1 MGDFAQP
8 GSGNYAR
15 RMSEPNPELL
25 ILAITLIALALAPLA
40 SRLVGRIGDQ
50 ISSELDGGRT
60 GEELHDHLD
69 ASYEGAAHGDEIAQ
83 MLEARAFL
91 RGEADSGAADAAAAD
106 QAALREE
113 ARQVVVA
120 SNERRVRMGEQPVDV
135 EAEVTRM
142 LAAGLGEHGRQRT

>member
-1 MGDFAQP
+1 
-8 GSGNYAR
+8 
-15 RMSEPNPELL
+15 MSEPNPELL

-40 SRLVGRIGDQ
+40 SRLVGRMGDQ

-60 GEELHDHLD
+60 GDELHDHLD
-69 ASYEGAAHGDEIAQ
+69 ASYGDASRGDEIAQ

-91 RGEADSGAADAAAAD
+91 RGEADSGAVVDATAAAD

-113 ARQVVVA
+113 ARQVVIA

-142 LAAGLGEHGRQRT
+142 LAAVPGSDD